1 MSHPSTKTK
10 ITFVITTPLY
20 VELSFKKFA
29 AMFSGTEEEWVRLVE
44 RAGRDREIADDA
56 HTGLEVNIDHGD
68 DPDLV
73 CEAQA
78 NIESLIEDT
87 LEEVREK
94 LKEEKM
100 EECSE
105 PE

>member
-44 RAGRDREIADDA
+44 KAGLSKEFADDA
-56 HTGLEVNIDHGD
+56 TVGLEVSLKGD
-68 DPDLV
+68 NDDV
-73 CEAQA
+73 GAEAQA
-78 NIESLIEDT
+78 NLEGLIWDT